1 MIPQQDDEDG
11 AGRATIA
18 ARTATASAIIA
29 TMVGLAVGLGKFVR
43 VLHGQLVGC
52 LQLNALNMCLQQLA
66 LCRVASTKRA
76 HWQLSSGSSHQAPPV
91 PLQKGEHDD
100 EPGHLQDRS
109 TGSEVIMQD
118 APVVVEVGPAAT
130 AAAARGIR
138 GVFNLSIRIIF

>member
-1 MIPQQDDEDG
+1 MEVAPPPVGQGRQRRQHLQMIPQQDDEDG

-66 LCRVASTKRA
+66 LCRVASA
-76 HWQLSSGSSHQAPPV
+76 
-91 PLQKGEHDD
+91 KG
-100 EPGHLQDRS
+100 PIG
-109 TGSEVIMQD
+109 
-118 APVVVEVGPAAT
+118 
-130 AAAARGIR
+130 
-138 GVFNLSIRIIF
+138 N